1 MISINCFIRPTEDV
15 RELARKIIG
24 KDDFIE
30 IYVNAPLKVCEERD
44 VKGLYSRAR
53 RGEIKEFTGI
63 TSPFETPENIDIE
76 LRTDLYSVE
85 DSVKQVLELVL
96 PRIVAAS
103 L

>member
-1 MISINCFIRPTEDV
+1 M
-15 RELARKIIG
+15 ARQIIG

-30 IYVNAPLKVCEERD
+30 VYVYAPLKTCEERD

-76 LRTDLYSVE
+76 IRTDLQSVE
-85 DSVKQVLELVL
+85 DSVEQLLQVIL
-96 PRIVAAS
+96 PRIQFG
-103 L
+103 